1 MIDKNGKEIANTIS
15 YKLQFINNQRFMA
28 SSLSNLL
35 DNLAERSHKIK
46 CKYGHDNEKFEKCG
60 IKYRDCECCLKY
72 ANDDLTE
79 QWFHRI

>member
-1 MIDKNGKEIANTIS
+1 MEKKLQKPYLN
-15 YKLQFINNQRFMA
+15 KLQFINNQRFMA